1 MWKGQLPFISK
12 RLKATP
18 LMKIELNT
26 FASCEEEK
34 VEIIRRNRQCQK
46 MVNKGCLRLWICD
59 ICENINF

>member
-46 MVNKGCLRLWICD
+46 W
-59 ICENINF
+59 